1 MDVYWIIGPGRMG
14 LSLGTVLASGGA
26 GELLLVGRRED
37 APDHPLM
44 ESPVVRYASA
54 VPGPPPDGTC
64 LLLTV
69 PDGVIGAVAVEI
81 ARLGQPGARCVALHH
96 SGAQPAAV
104 LAPLADAGY
113 ASGSLHPLQTVADP
127 AQGAERLRGAFFTY
141 EGESEA
147 RAGAARIVEAAGGRM
162 LEVHA
167 EDKARYH
174 AACVF
179 ASNYVVACVSVA
191 TRLLADAVHVGRA
204 EAAEALQPLWGGAL
218 ANLERPGL
226 PRALTGPV
234 ARGDLATVRG
244 HLESLAGGRRDLYG
258 RLALEAVEL
267 SREQGLD
274 AETAAA
280 IEAEIKSWLTGKAV
294 PG

>member
-1 MDVYWIIGPGRMG
+1 MDAYWIIGPGRMG
-14 LSLGTVLASGGA
+14 LSLGTVLASAGA
-26 GELLLVGRRED
+26 SELLLVGRREA

-44 ESPVVRYASA
+44 ESTVVRYVRG
-54 VPGPPPDGTC
+54 VPGLPPAGSC
-64 LLLTV
+64 LLLAV
-69 PDGVIGAVAVEI
+69 PDGVIAEVAAQV
-81 ARLGQPGARCVALHH
+81 ARLGRPAGPCVALHH

-104 LAPLADAGY
+104 LAPLAAAGY
-113 ASGSLHPLQTVADP
+113 ATGSLHPLQTVADP
-127 AQGAERLRGAFFTY
+127 WQGAERLREAFFTY
-141 EGESEA
+141 EGDGAA
-147 RAGAARIVEAAGGRM
+147 RVGAARIVEAAAGRM

-191 TRLLADAVHVGRA
+191 TRLLADAVNVGRA
-204 EAAEALQPLWGGAL
+204 EAAQALQPLWRGAL

-234 ARGDLATVRG
+234 ARGDLETVKG
-244 HLESLAGGRRDLYG
+244 HLESLAVGTRDLYG
-258 RLALEAVEL
+258 RLALEALEL

-280 IEAEIKSWLTGKAV
+280 IEAEIESWLTGEAG

>member
-1 MDVYWIIGPGRMG
+1 MDAYWIVGPGRMG
-14 LSLGTVLASGGA
+14 LSLGTVLARA
-26 GELLLVGRRED
+26 GTSELLLVGRREG
-37 APDHPLM
+37 APDHALM
-44 ESPVVRYASA
+44 GSSGVRYAGA

-64 LLLTV
+64 LLLAV
-69 PDGVIGAVAVEI
+69 PDGVIAQVAEDV
-81 ARLGQPGARCVALHH
+81 ARLGRPGSQCVPLPH

-113 ASGSLHPLQTVADP
+113 ATGSLHPLQTVADP
-127 AQGAERLRGAFFTY
+127 AQGAERLQGAFFTF
-141 EGESEA
+141 EGENEA

-191 TRLLADAVHVGRA
+191 TRLLAEAVNVGRE
-204 EAAEALQPLWGGAL
+204 EAAQALQPLWLGAL

-234 ARGDLATVRG
+234 ARGDLETVKG
-244 HLESLAGGRRDLYG
+244 HLESLAGGTRALYG
-258 RLALEAVEL
+258 RLALEALAL

-280 IEAEIKSWLTGKAV
+280 IEAEIESWLS
-294 PG
+294 